1 MLIYFVGYLAAGKA
15 KWGKRLAEELEYNF
29 VDTREMMIQA
39 SGLDF
44 FTLLQNKELFIKLEQ
59 EALEQVSKMKDTVVA
74 TSELLPCRGNNMEIL
89 NRSGITF
96 YLRAGLG
103 CIMMR
108 IGKDTNKYPM
118 LRGIDPDF
126 IPDFIRMELENRK
139 PFYEKAKIEYLA
151 RELKMKKLLEL
162 IENQNS

>member
-1 MLIYFVGYLAAGKA
+1 
-15 KWGKRLAEELEYNF
+15 
-29 VDTREMMIQA
+29 
-39 SGLDF
+39 
-44 FTLLQNKELFIKLEQ
+44 
-59 EALEQVSKMKDTVVA
+59 
-74 TSELLPCRGNNMEIL
+74 
-89 NRSGITF
+89 
-96 YLRAGLG
+96 
-103 CIMMR
+103 MMR

>member
-1 MLIYFVGYLAAGKA
+1 MLIYFVGYIAAGKN
-15 KWGKRLAEELEYNF
+15 KWGKRLAEELGYDF
-29 VDTREMMIQA
+29 VDTREMMMEK
-39 SGLDF
+39 SGLTF
-44 FTLLQNKELFIKLEQ
+44 PELLKNKELYIKLEQ
-59 EALEQVSKMKDTVVA
+59 EALDRVSKMKDTVVA
-74 TSELLPCRGNNMEIL
+74 TSEMMPCRGDNMDVMNATGL
-89 NRSGITF
+89 TF

-108 IGKDTNKYPM
+108 VGKDTNRYPM

-151 RELKMKKLLEL
+151 RELKMNKLLDM
-162 IENQNS
+162 IDNTKA